1 MNKPTEK
8 GLVPELRFPEF
19 KNDEEWKIKELS
31 GKDVAIFV
39 KDREPLD
46 QLKLNSYVSTE
57 NLLADYAGVA
67 KASKL
72 PPSGSF
78 TSYKPNDVLISN
90 IRPYLKKVWCAD
102 KVGAASNDVI
112 VIRPSAK
119 VSAAYMLHTLKN
131 DEFINFV
138 MKGAKGVKMPRGDI
152 ASIKAYPVALPRL
165 LEQQKIA
172 DCLSS
177 HDELVSAN
185 SQKLDALKAHKKGL
199 MQQLFPAE
207 GETIPKL
214 RFPEFEKD
222 NDWVEQKFGNI
233 TNFASGGTPSKNR
246 SDYWDGEIPWISA
259 ASMHD
264 ILIESS
270 DRNITKI
277 AVEDGAKLVSKG
289 TLLLLVRGSM
299 LHKRIPIGITQC
311 EVAFNQDVKALML
324 KKKIH
329 TPFLLYLLIA
339 CEMRL
344 LSAVTKTGI
353 GAGKLDTNDL
363 QDFLICIPRRNKEQ
377 KKIADCLSKLDELIT
392 AQSQKIDV
400 LKTHKKGLMQQ
411 LFPSIDEV
419 HMGTKAEVSA

>member
-19 KNDEEWKIKELS
+19 RGQWRSKKLGELCISISS
-31 GKDVAIFV
+31 GKDKAAENGAYDLYGSTGIIGRTLNDTFNDELILAARVGANAGLLTKASGKYGVTDNTLVITLEKTESIDFIYYTLDNFGLNQMV
-39 KDREPLD
+39 FGSGQPLITGK
-46 QLKLNSYVSTE
+46 QLKEL
-57 NLLADYAGVA
+57 DID
-67 KASKL
+67 L
-72 PPSGSF
+72 PSP
-78 TSYKPNDVLISN
+78 K
-90 IRPYLKKVWCAD
+90 
-102 KVGAASNDVI
+102 
-112 VIRPSAK
+112 
-119 VSAAYMLHTLKN
+119 
-131 DEFINFV
+131 
-138 MKGAKGVKMPRGDI
+138 
-152 ASIKAYPVALPRL
+152 
-165 LEQQKIA
+165 EQQKIA

-177 HDELVSAN
+177 LDELVSAHN
-185 SQKLDALKAHKKGL
+185 QKLDALKAHKKGL

-207 GETIPKL
+207 GETVPKR
-214 RFPEFEKD
+214 RFPEFID
-222 NDWVEQKFGNI
+222 DGDWVEEKLGNI
-233 TNFASGGTPSKNR
+233 ANFASGGTPSKNR
-246 SDYWDGEIPWISA
+246 ADYWDGEIPWISA

-264 ILIESS
+264 IQIESS

-363 QDFLICIPRRNKEQ
+363 EDFLICIPRCNEEQ

-392 AQSQKIDV
+392 AQSKKIGV
-400 LKTHKKGLMQQ
+400 LNTHKKGLMQQ
-411 LFPSIDEV
+411 LFPTINEV
-419 HMGTKAEVSA
+419 GA